1 MMNKTKLR
9 IMLRAISIRLSKGE
23 KFNDILASYP
33 KLTDEDKEKIKAKLG
48 MENS

>member
-33 KLTDEDKEKIKAKLG
+33 KLDEDDIAWIKEKIG
-48 MENS
+48 EVE